1 MKFFN
6 KLFGN
11 KQDLQCQNE
20 SGIDS
25 ARLHRDDIVT
35 NEKKEEVKYNKLNNI
50 LKEYIKWSKE
60 PCIEDE
66 ALDILKIFGND
77 EFQALYVYV
86 KENSN
91 NDNVLHTLKVLGM
104 SLNEMDI
111 SKACATAHYC
121 GMLIEHSNILDISDN
136 LVDLF
141 EKVVNLSIECLNRF
155 ENIENADWAELL
167 KTYTDEVKAYHSAE
181 ILTIAVMA
189 VITRSPESRYYLRKK
204 KLYEKLELLK
214 PYIKSMVY
222 VPIVH
227 DACYDFKVL
236 VLNPNTKKGFWMKVF
251 DVHNCFYLMTL
262 LEIELYKKGWLTDYE
277 IKDYIFSQEIY
288 DTAIGAYYP
297 KKSYD
302 IVGHASY
309 QNYEAINDKENNSAI
324 RHMIFGEM
332 PPEYIPKYKGFPVII
347 MKEDPLKGRR
357 SWDSYFIF
365 KCHQALSPRI
375 EILESLTE
383 PEVEEW
389 LS

>member
-141 EKVVNLSIECLNRF
+141 EK
-155 ENIENADWAELL
+155 LL
-167 KTYTDEVKAYHSAE
+167 T
-181 ILTIAVMA
+181 
-189 VITRSPESRYYLRKK
+189 
-204 KLYEKLELLK
+204 
-214 PYIKSMVY
+214 
-222 VPIVH
+222 
-227 DACYDFKVL
+227 
-236 VLNPNTKKGFWMKVF
+236 
-251 DVHNCFYLMTL
+251 
-262 LEIELYKKGWLTDYE
+262 
-277 IKDYIFSQEIY
+277 
-288 DTAIGAYYP
+288 
-297 KKSYD
+297 
-302 IVGHASY
+302 
-309 QNYEAINDKENNSAI
+309 
-324 RHMIFGEM
+324 
-332 PPEYIPKYKGFPVII
+332 
-347 MKEDPLKGRR
+347 
-357 SWDSYFIF
+357 
-365 KCHQALSPRI
+365 
-375 EILESLTE
+375 
-383 PEVEEW
+383 
-389 LS
+389 